1 MNNGFDINS
10 FGSMISNLGKAT
22 AGMQNNESEIDTKS
36 EFYVSG
42 WDAIKANAEKQGA
55 TTADLA
61 SLEVD
66 MKTELAGLLG
76 AEFGEKA
83 NVAKN
88 EEAAFSA
95 EEISLENMMALL
107 EGEDD
112 LSIDKVR
119 EYNKIPLATLD
130 EAIDGVY
137 EMTEA
142 GFSNELIQVMLDET
156 PDAVK
161 YITNSIKDGSASR
174 ITSSTQVRDEY
185 AEKPWQ
191 MDILGYI
198 QDDSFDIKKYKEG
211 GL

>member
-1 MNNGFDINS
+1 MGNGFDINN

-36 EFYVSG
+36 ELNTYVSG

-55 TTADLA
+55 TTADIA

-66 MKTELAGLLG
+66 MKVELAGLLG

-83 NVAKN
+83 QVAKN
-88 EEAAFSA
+88 DKAAFSA

-112 LSIDKVR
+112 LNIEKVR
-119 EYNKIPLATLD
+119 EYNKVPLATLD

-156 PDAVK
+156 PGAVK
-161 YITNSIKDGSASR
+161 YITNSIKNGSAAR
-174 ITSSTQVRDEY
+174 ISESTQVRDEY
-185 AEKPWQ
+185 AQKSWQ
-191 MDILGYI
+191 LDILGYI
-198 QDDSFDIKKYKEG
+198 QEDSFNKRNLG
-211 GL
+211 